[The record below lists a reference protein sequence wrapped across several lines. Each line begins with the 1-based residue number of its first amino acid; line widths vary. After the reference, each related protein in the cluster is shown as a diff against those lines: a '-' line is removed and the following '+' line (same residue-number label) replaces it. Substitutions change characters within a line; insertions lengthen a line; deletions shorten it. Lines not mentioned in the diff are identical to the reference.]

1 MALSFSFSV
10 TLRDRQ
16 KTFVRPVE
24 SAQDPEPVI
33 TVLPRTP
40 FRQSLRTPN
49 HDPFT
54 KGQRVVLVS
63 LTSDGW
69 IYSGFKGTIL
79 SFEYEKDS
87 KGRSVRKARMAWD
100 EGDQHPA
107 RISVSAISRLRPEQ

>member
-1 MALSFSFSV
+1 
-10 TLRDRQ
+10 
-16 KTFVRPVE
+16 
-24 SAQDPEPVI
+24 
-33 TVLPRTP
+33 
-40 FRQSLRTPN
+40 
-49 HDPFT
+49 
-54 KGQRVVLVS
+54 VVLVS

-87 KGRSVRKARMAWD
+87 KGRSVRKARVAWD